1 MVRGDGNKK
10 SYNAKKI
17 IKLKKKIRYR
27 STRKLIRK
35 SDY

>member
-17 IKLKKKIRYR
+17 IKLKKKIRYL
-27 STRKLIRK
+27 TRKLTRK
-35 SDY
+35 FDY